1 MIGDVNFF
9 LNDHDDPYNAEI
21 DIMIAEKSFRRGGY
35 GTETLLLM
43 MDYAI
48 RYHGIT
54 RLYAKIS
61 SKNTPSQQLFQK

>member
-35 GTETLLLM
+35 GTEAVQLM
-43 MDYAI
+43 MDYAS
-48 RYHGIT
+48 RCHGIK
-54 RLYAKIS
+54 RIYAKIG
-61 SKNTPSQQLFQK
+61 SKNTPSQHLFQK